1 MNRAYQRFMS
11 VRDIK
16 NCPNCGAPVHHF
28 YTYIGDIDYAQCERN
43 SSIVVKEDGSVVH
56 LPFGNKDVPD
66 FFCWGEDY

>member
-1 MNRAYQRFMS
+1 M
-11 VRDIK
+11 
-16 NCPNCGAPVHHF
+16 HHF